1 MKSLFLVILVAY
13 LFFYIVFAIK
23 SGEFKKSVMR
33 TCFLGPVL
41 LIGLHILGCYLGFK
55 LPLNIFT
62 ISFSAF
68 TGLPGVL
75 LIALLDFIFI

>member
-1 MKSLFLVILVAY
+1 MKSLFLIISVIY
-13 LFFYIVFAIK
+13 IFFYVVFAIK
-23 SGEFKKSVMR
+23 SGEFKKSIMR
-33 TCFLGPVL
+33 TCFLGPLL
-41 LIGLHILGCYLGFK
+41 LIGLHILGCYLGFN

-75 LIALLDFIFI
+75 LFSLLDFFFI

>member
-1 MKSLFLVILVAY
+1 MKSLVLVTLVIY
-13 LFFYIVFAIK
+13 IFFYIVFAIK
-23 SGEFKKSVMR
+23 SGEFKKSIMR
-33 TCFLGPVL
+33 TCFLGPL
-41 LIGLHILGCYLGFK
+41 LLVGLHILGCYFGFN

-75 LIALLDFIFI
+75 LISLLDLLK